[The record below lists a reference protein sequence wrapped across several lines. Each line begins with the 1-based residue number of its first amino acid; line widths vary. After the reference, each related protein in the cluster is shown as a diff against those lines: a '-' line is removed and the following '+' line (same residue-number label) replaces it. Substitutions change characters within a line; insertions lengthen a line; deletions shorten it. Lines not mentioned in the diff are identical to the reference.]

1 MNGRIMTRKSKG
13 PALPQKMT
21 STQGAVPL
29 MRAAVPLGEPNRVGK
44 DGWLSKKHQHVA
56 GTKFQHLWEK
66 CSSNLVGTLFLSRIH
81 RWHLISSGW
90 MGGVF
95 RLMDSRII
103 VALDLPLGRI
113 ASAGCGSGGAHKDC
127 GSVHD
132 LNDHDLN
139 MGVSKNRGTPKWM
152 IYNGNPY

>member
-1 MNGRIMTRKSKG
+1 MLYVPPRKLTWNRKMMVVSRNLLFQGFIFRFHVSFRGCMHFKSCTVFLSHMVQWMGRIMTWKSKG

-66 CSSNLVGTLFLSRIH
+66 CSSNLVGTLFFCQEFIADILFPVDG
-81 RWHLISSGW
+81 WVGFSG
-90 MGGVF
+90 
-95 RLMDSRII
+95 
-103 VALDLPLGRI
+103 
-113 ASAGCGSGGAHKDC
+113 
-127 GSVHD
+127 
-132 LNDHDLN
+132 
-139 MGVSKNRGTPKWM
+139 
-152 IYNGNPY
+152 